1 MSSRDS
7 RVRAL
12 IDLARRMPTGESA
25 RRDAVSFANFE
36 ARLERRRSGRA
47 RFWSRPRVQWA
58 GCALV
63 ALTAGTICWALLPDR
78 QPPAL
83 RYVLE
88 PLASVAGE
96 AAPGVAAQRLQFSDG
111 SRVTLE
117 PSAEA
122 KVVELGSNGAHVVLA
137 RGQAEVAI
145 ARRKNA
151 AWLLQAGPYKVRVT
165 GTAFRLIWSADRE
178 QIEVDMRHGSV
189 VVTGPMAGSG
199 VALHAGQRLLGL
211 PRERRLVV
219 EDWPR
224 ASAAPSAV
232 SAPLQPAAVESPAG
246 AGREGARPAFGVR
259 GWAKQVA
266 RGEFAAVLGEARAA
280 GLGRVLAAAP
290 AADLAALADAARY
303 ARQNALGRKALLAL
317 RERFPHAA
325 EARDSAFL
333 LGRLSGGENALA
345 WYDRYLGEQPVGSY
359 ASQALGRSMM
369 LRYERG
375 ERALAA
381 SLASSYLLR
390 FPGGPYAESARKLSA
405 PVRGDHTAP

>member
-7 RVRAL
+7 RVHAL
-12 IDLARRMPTGESA
+12 IALARKMSTGESA
-25 RRDAVSFANFE
+25 RRDAVSFASFE
-36 ARLERRRSGRA
+36 ARLERRRAARA
-47 RFWSRPRVQWA
+47 RFWSRQPAQRIGWA
-58 GCALV
+58 VLAV
-63 ALTAGTICWALLPDR
+63 SAGAICWGLLPDR
-78 QPPAL
+78 QAPAL

-88 PLASVAGE
+88 PLPSSAH
-96 AAPGVAAQRLQFSDG
+96 AAPGAAAQRLQFSDG

-117 PSAEA
+117 ASAEA
-122 KVVELGSNGAHVVLA
+122 TVAELGSHGARVVLA

-145 ARRKNA
+145 AKRKNA

-165 GTAFRLIWSADRE
+165 GTAFRLIWSADLE

-224 ASAAPSAV
+224 ASEAPPAAST
-232 SAPLQPAAVESPAG
+232 SLQPAEVASPAFET
-246 AGREGARPAFGVR
+246 REAARPAFGAR
-259 GWAKQVA
+259 GWAKQIA
-266 RGEFAAVLGEARAA
+266 RGEFTAVLGEARAA

-290 AADLAALADAARY
+290 APDLAALADAARY

-325 EARDSAFL
+325 EARDSAFF
-333 LGRLSGGENALA
+333 LGRLSGGATALA
-345 WYDRYLGEQPVGSY
+345 WYDRYLGEQPAGSY

-369 LRYERG
+369 LRFERG
-375 ERALAA
+375 EHASAA
-381 SLASSYLLR
+381 SLASSYLTR
-390 FPGGPYAESARKLSA
+390 FPSGPYAESARKLSTQ
-405 PVRGDHTAP
+405 VRGDHAAP